1 MKTRGGDL
9 SQICSQRD
17 AGQTRAEANLAYLSS
32 RDSEKSLSRARLYSF
47 LSSVTVMG
55 PARLVTALGWEE
67 RRLGRD
73 D

>member
-1 MKTRGGDL
+1 MKSRGGDL

-17 AGQTRAEANLAYLSS
+17 AGQTRAEVNLTHLSI
-32 RDSEKSLSRARLYSF
+32 RDSEKSLSRAGLYSF

>member
-17 AGQTRAEANLAYLSS
+17 AGQTRAETNLTHLST
-32 RDSEKSLSRARLYSF
+32 RDSETSLSRAGLYSF
-47 LSSVTVMG
+47 LSSAIVMG
-55 PARLVTALGWEE
+55 PVRLVTALGWEE